1 MFTGIVEEIGQL
13 TAVKK
18 KTESM
23 QLIIKGSKVLQGI
36 NIGDSIAVNGIC
48 LTVTSYTADT
58 FTVDVMPETY
68 RRTTLYLQSVGSMV
82 NLERALTLETRL
94 GGHLVSGH
102 VDGIGSI
109 YSIKAEENALLV
121 RIKTEPDI
129 LYYLVPKGSITIEG
143 ISLTVVAVDESS
155 FTVSLIP
162 HTAKETTLGYKKN
175 SDKVNLEVDIIAR
188 YLAKFVKFSP
198 SDSSGSLTK
207 EFLLENGF
215 L

>member
-13 TAVKK
+13 AAVKK
-18 KTESM
+18 RTESM
-23 QLIIKGSKVLQGI
+23 QLVIKGSKVLEGI

-109 YSIKAEENALLV
+109 HSIKAEENALLV

-129 LYYLVPKGSITIEG
+129 LYYIVPKGSITIEG
-143 ISLTVVAVDESS
+143 ISLTVVAADEIS

-175 SDKVNLEVDIIAR
+175 GDKVNLEVDIIAR
-188 YLAKFVKFSP
+188 YLAKFVKFSA
-198 SDSSGSLTK
+198 SNSSGSLTK